1 MRPFAWEKAYPPG
14 LSWDTPID
22 RTTLPAL
29 LDRMVAAHGAKPAIS
44 FRQARLGF
52 AEFGA
57 RADRFAAGLMRR
69 GIGAGGTV
77 ALYLPNTP
85 YHPIA
90 FFGVLRTGARV
101 VHLSPL
107 DAPRALARKMQD
119 SGARVIVTTDLAP
132 VLPNALSL
140 LQDGVAEALIVGSD
154 SAWGGETGALP
165 VPEDARIVSF
175 DAVQAEA
182 PARWPEVSPGDLALL
197 QYTGG
202 TTGLPRAAMLTHANI
217 TASVAIYGAWNA
229 GCGRAAQA
237 GDRTIVVLPLFHIYA
252 LSAVMLRALVSG
264 TELLLH
270 ARFDADTVLRDIEE
284 KRAAA
289 FFGVPTMVIAL
300 ANHPGV
306 ERRDLSS
313 LRSCSSGGA
322 SMPHEVAERWTAL
335 TGIRLGGG
343 WGMTETSPAG
353 TSMIPGRA
361 YGPGSI
367 GHPLPGIE
375 MQIVALED
383 PHRVLP
389 PGETGEI
396 RIRGPNVT
404 AGYWNRREETAAA
417 FADGFFLTGDIG
429 FMDADGA
436 FTLVDRKKDM
446 IISGGFNVYPRVI
459 EDAIY
464 EHPAVREAAVIGV
477 ADAYRGQLAKAFIVL
492 REEAEGFTLEELR
505 AFLADKLGRHE
516 LPAALEF
523 RDALPRTPVGKLA
536 KRELVE
542 EERARMRETAGG

>member
-14 LSWDTPID
+14 LSWDAPIET
-22 RTTLPAL
+22 TTLPAL
-29 LDRMVAAHGAKPAIS
+29 LDRMVAAHGAKPAIG
-44 FRQARLGF
+44 FRDTTLAFSELGR
-52 AEFGA
+52 
-57 RADRFAAGLMRR
+57 RADRLAAGLLQR
-69 GIGAGGTV
+69 GIGRGDTV

-107 DAPRALARKMQD
+107 DPPRALARKLQD
-119 SGARVIVTTDLAP
+119 SGARIIVTTDLAP
-132 VLPNALSL
+132 VLPNAIAL
-140 LQDGVAEALIVGSD
+140 LDAGVADALIVGADAEWGGD
-154 SAWGGETGALP
+154 SAALG
-165 VPEDARIVSF
+165 VPENAASLTAIAADP
-175 DAVQAEA
+175 
-182 PARWPEVSPGDLALL
+182 PACWPELTPDDVALL

-217 TASVAIYGAWNA
+217 TAAVAIYEAWNS
-229 GCGRAAQA
+229 GIGRPAQA

-252 LSAVMLRALVSG
+252 LSAVMLRALISG

-270 ARFDADTVLRDIEE
+270 ARFDVETVLDDIER
-284 KRAAA
+284 KHATA
-289 FFGVPTMVIAL
+289 FPAVPTMVIAL
-300 ANHPGV
+300 ANHPGI
-306 ERRDLSS
+306 EKRDLSS

-375 MQIVALED
+375 MQIVALDD

-404 AGYWNRREETAAA
+404 TGYWNRPEETEAA

-446 IISGGFNVYPRVI
+446 IICGGFNVYPRVI

-464 EHPAVREAAVIGV
+464 EHPAVREVAVIGA

-492 REEAEGFTLEELR
+492 REAAEGFTLDELR

-516 LPAALEF
+516 LPGALEF

-542 EERARMRETAGG
+542 SERRSEKAWI